1 MQEVDKETIRSRG
14 IDVSAYMAQKIF
26 PSYSHSHF
34 AANVSFR
41 KGEYGNAVVTN
52 IGVIK
57 TQEVKF
63 TKTRREQRGA
73 VATKLSFGNGKFLWF
88 VNCHL
93 QTIESDA
100 LKEAKEMVDWIK
112 TFDRSIPTIV
122 VGDFSIVRR
131 EDNKSGY
138 DKLIGIL
145 STPDLPGF
153 KEVCPDVLTFK
164 ENRQFDFMFVYDG
177 SEELNFSCKAIRQ
190 QKGTME
196 LSDHSALV
204 AKFHWQ

>member
-1 MQEVDKETIRSRG
+1 MNDISELLQDQTSNGGYGVIGMQEVNKETIRSRG

-73 VATKLSFGNGKFLWF
+73 VATKLSFGNGKFLLW
-88 VNCHL
+88 L
-93 QTIESDA
+93 A
-100 LKEAKEMVDWIK
+100 LLYSNA
-112 TFDRSIPTIV
+112 
-122 VGDFSIVRR
+122 
-131 EDNKSGY
+131 
-138 DKLIGIL
+138 
-145 STPDLPGF
+145 
-153 KEVCPDVLTFK
+153 
-164 ENRQFDFMFVYDG
+164 
-177 SEELNFSCKAIRQ
+177 A
-190 QKGTME
+190 
-196 LSDHSALV
+196 
-204 AKFHWQ
+204 